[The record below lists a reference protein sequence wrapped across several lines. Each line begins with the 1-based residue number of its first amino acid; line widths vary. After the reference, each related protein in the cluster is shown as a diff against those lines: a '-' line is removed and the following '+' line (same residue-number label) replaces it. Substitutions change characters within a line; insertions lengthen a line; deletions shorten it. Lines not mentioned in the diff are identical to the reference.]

1 MDTQMPH
8 SVRVTMDIEDGRE
21 VHTASLLNEDGA
33 TLMDADMVRSPAL
46 YKFLVIACL
55 SAEGHKMESFE
66 NGSNVMTA
74 VFPADSE
81 DKNWREAC
89 YAYAFSLNLIEVVR
103 GSDVMGG
110 FHGFHD
116 EGGNFE
122 RISFTK

>member
-8 SVRVTMDIEDGRE
+8 SVKVTMDIEDGRE
-21 VHTASLLNEDGA
+21 VHTASLLNEDGE

-55 SAEGHKMESFE
+55 SAEDHKMESFE

-74 VFPADSE
+74 VIHGDLD

-89 YAYAFSLNLIEVVR
+89 YAGAFSFSLFEIAK
-103 GSDVMGG
+103 GSDVTGK
-110 FHGFHD
+110 FQSIHD
-116 EGGNFE
+116 EDGNFE
-122 RISFTK
+122 RMSFTK